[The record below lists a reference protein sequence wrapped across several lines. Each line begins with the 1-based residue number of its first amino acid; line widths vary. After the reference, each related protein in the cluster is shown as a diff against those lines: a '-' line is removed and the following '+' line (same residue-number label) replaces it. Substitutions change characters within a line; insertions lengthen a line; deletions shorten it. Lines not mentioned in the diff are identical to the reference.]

1 MTRLLVPLVT
11 LGLLACLAS
20 YSFGKHVSREWHH
33 PVSQGEFV
41 ARKLAEYQP
50 RDAGVADRVAPKTV
64 YIWRDK
70 KSAALA
76 DALSLTVSSID
87 DTVDV
92 RRAP

>member
-11 LGLLACLAS
+11 LGLFCVLAS
-20 YSFGKHVSREWHH
+20 YCYPRYTSQTSVSE
-33 PVSQGEFV
+33 GEFV

-50 RDAGVADRVAPKTV
+50 RDTGVAYRAAAKTV
-64 YIWRDK
+64 FIWRDK
-70 KSAALA
+70 KTAALA

-92 RRAP
+92 RRQP